1 MKNEI
6 YELINKIKVITFKKN
21 YNNLSKINLYP
32 GQHIL
37 LDTIYKN
44 NGLSQRDL
52 SKMTLKTPAT
62 ITKMIKRME
71 KEGLIKI
78 IADESDKRI
87 TRLELTDLGMEKIY
101 KIKELENKL
110 ADNKDLE
117 LSRKEKLE
125 QINNITKILKKYKG
139 LNKFNEEIFNNLVD
153 RIIIGE
159 KLNNGKENL
168 YKIKFIFKT
177 GEMIKDNLPN
187 NKLKIGSDMGHYGF
201 SINKQSLEI
210 KEDNVSAYVLRKN
223 PHI

>member
-87 TRLELTDLGMEKIY
+87 TRLELTDLGMEKMY
-101 KIKELENKL
+101 KIQELEKNTINSMFKGFS
-110 ADNKDLE
+110 DSDLE
-117 LSRKEKLE
+117 EAYKLINMI
-125 QINNITKILKKYKG
+125 INNI
-139 LNKFNEEIFNNLVD
+139 E
-153 RIIIGE
+153 GE
-159 KLNNGKENL
+159 
-168 YKIKFIFKT
+168 
-177 GEMIKDNLPN
+177 
-187 NKLKIGSDMGHYGF
+187 
-201 SINKQSLEI
+201 
-210 KEDNVSAYVLRKN
+210 
-223 PHI
+223 